1 MTVEDIPKL
10 ALLYKQFW
18 NEDSCVETMI
28 KQFEKLQKS
37 NTHILLSA
45 VENGELI
52 GSVMGIICEDLYGKC
67 EPFMV
72 IENMIVDEKY
82 RRKGV
87 GRAVIQEIEKQAM
100 DLNCT
105 LIILV
110 TETNRDDACSF
121 YASLGYDPDTHK
133 GFKKKLK

>member
-18 NEDSCVETMI
+18 NEDSCVETMV

-45 VENGELI
+45 VEDGELI
-52 GSVMGIICEDLYGKC
+52 GSVMGIICEDLYSKC
-67 EPFMV
+67 KPFLV
-72 IENMIVDEKY
+72 IENMIVDKKY

-87 GRAVIQEIEKQAM
+87 GRALIQETEKQAVE
-100 DLNCT
+100 LNCT
-105 LIILV
+105 QIILV
-110 TETNRDDACSF
+110 ADDACNF
-121 YASLGYDPDTHK
+121 YASLGYNPDTHK